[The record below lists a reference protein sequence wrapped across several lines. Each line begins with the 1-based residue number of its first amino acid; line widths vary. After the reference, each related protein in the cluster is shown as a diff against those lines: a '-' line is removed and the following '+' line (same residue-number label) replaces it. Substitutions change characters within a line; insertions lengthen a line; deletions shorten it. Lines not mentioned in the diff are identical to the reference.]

1 MVVIE
6 KRETTKKI
14 PQNFR
19 LRPEIIAKIET
30 IAKELG
36 ESKTYVIESL
46 LEYGIDAHEKEQKE
60 KSE

>member
-6 KRETTKKI
+6 KREKTKKI

-19 LRPEIIAKIET
+19 LRPEIVAKVEKIAR
-30 IAKELG
+30 ELV

-46 LEYGIDAHEKEQKE
+46 LEYGIRAYEKEK
-60 KSE
+60 KR

>member
-6 KRETTKKI
+6 KREKTKKI

-19 LRPEIIAKIET
+19 LRPEIVAKVEKIAR
-30 IAKELG
+30 ELG

-46 LEYGIDAHEKEQKE
+46 LEYGIRAYEKEK
-60 KSE
+60 KR

>member
-6 KRETTKKI
+6 KREKTKKV

-19 LRPEIIAKIET
+19 LRPEIVMKIEK
-30 IAKELG
+30 IARELG

-46 LEYGIDAHEKEQKE
+46 LEYGIKAYEKEK
-60 KSE
+60 KR